1 MKAFE
6 WSSAFT
12 VDEAIKLLADV
23 TADDPSE
30 SARPMSGGQ
39 DLLTTMKERILIPK
53 RVVNLKTIQGLDGID
68 SDGAGGLKIGA
79 LARLHDIESH
89 PQIVK
94 SFPGLAK
101 AAHSIA
107 TVQLRNLGT
116 IGGNLCQRPRCW
128 YFRLPHVVC
137 LKKGGDTCYSEK
149 GENKYNAILG
159 GGPSFIVHPSDLAT
173 MLSALDATISINGP
187 KGPRDVPIGKFFTL
201 PSDNA
206 SVENVLD
213 DAEIVTQVQ
222 IPASAFASRS
232 TYVKFK
238 ERESL
243 DFAMVAAAAAVE
255 LGPDQ
260 TVRQARLVLGAVAPI
275 PWRVPKA
282 EAVLVGKPLNDDN
295 IRAAAEMA
303 LEGAA
308 PLQKNGYKVPL
319 AKALMRRALNNLK
332 SA

>member
-6 WSSAFT
+6 WSTPSS
-12 VDEAIKLLADV
+12 VDEAVKLLAEV
-23 TADDPSE
+23 SADDESE

-39 DLLTTMKERILIPK
+39 DLLTTMKERILVPK

-68 SDGAGGLKIGA
+68 GDGDKGLKIGA
-79 LARLHDIESH
+79 LAKLHEIESH
-89 PQIVK
+89 PEIVK
-94 SFPGLAK
+94 SFPALAQ

-116 IGGNLCQRPRCW
+116 IGGNICQRPRCW

-149 GENKYNAILG
+149 GQNKYNAILG

-173 MLSALDATISINGP
+173 VLMALDATITINGP
-187 KGPRDVPIGKFFTL
+187 KGPRDVPIGKFFVL
-201 PSDNA
+201 PSENA
-206 SVENVLD
+206 SVENVLE
-213 DAEIVTQVQ
+213 DAEIVTQIQ
-222 IPASAFASRS
+222 IPASAFAARS
-232 TYVKFK
+232 AYIKFK
-238 ERESL
+238 ERSSL
-243 DFAMVAAAAAVE
+243 DFAMVAAAAAVDI
-255 LGPDQ
+255 GPDQ

-282 EAVLVGKPLNDDN
+282 EDALVGKPLSDDT
-295 IRAAAEMA
+295 ILAACEAA

-308 PLQKNGYKVPL
+308 PLEHNGYKIPL
-319 AKALMRRALNNLK
+319 AKTLLRRALN
-332 SA
+332 SVRTA

>member
-6 WSSAFT
+6 WSTPSS
-12 VDEAIKLLADV
+12 VDEAVKLLAEV
-23 TADDPSE
+23 TADDESQ

-39 DLLTTMKERILIPK
+39 DLLTTMKERILVPK
-53 RVVNLKTIQGLDGID
+53 RVVNLKTIQGLDGIEG
-68 SDGAGGLKIGA
+68 DGEKGLKIGA
-79 LARLHDIESH
+79 LAKLYEIESH
-89 PQIVK
+89 PEIIK
-94 SFPGLAK
+94 SFPALAQ

-149 GENKYNAILG
+149 GQNKYNAILG

-173 MLSALDATISINGP
+173 VLMALDATITITGP
-187 KGPRDVPIGKFFTL
+187 KGPRDVPIGKFFVL

-206 SVENVLD
+206 SVENILE
-213 DAEIVTQVQ
+213 DAEIVTQIQ
-222 IPASAFASRS
+222 IPASAFAARS
-232 TYVKFK
+232 AYIKFK
-238 ERESL
+238 ERSSL
-243 DFAMVAAAAAVE
+243 DFAMVAAAAAVD

-282 EAVLVGKPLNDDN
+282 EAVLVGKPLSDDT
-295 IRAAAEMA
+295 IRAACETA

-308 PLQKNGYKVPL
+308 PLEHNGYKIPL
-319 AKALMRRALNNLK
+319 AKTLLRRALN
-332 SA
+332 SVRTA